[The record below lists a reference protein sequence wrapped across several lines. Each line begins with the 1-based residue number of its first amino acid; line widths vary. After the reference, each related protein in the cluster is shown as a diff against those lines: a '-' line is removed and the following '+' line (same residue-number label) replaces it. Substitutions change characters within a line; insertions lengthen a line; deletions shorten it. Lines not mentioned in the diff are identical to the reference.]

1 MISSTKMTTEGS
13 KGVGKVGCKSKTGP
27 TGGSMQP
34 LSMGP
39 TTKKNTESVKISSGS
54 SDRLFMTGFLC
65 KPVRRRCDEDE

>member
-39 TTKKNTESVKISSGS
+39 TTKKNTEIVMEQ
-54 SDRLFMTGFLC
+54 DRAGGQSFG
-65 KPVRRRCDEDE
+65 PRRI